1 MKKKIILMI
10 MVLLVLSL
18 SSIVSASD
26 LTGTWSCNDGG
37 IYYIRQMGDTIHW
50 YGEQSPHHP
59 AWSNVA
65 NGKIVGNEIYIEY
78 VDVPKGRDLGS
89 GTLTL
94 EIIRDDRLI
103 RTEVHGGFGGSA
115 WRRVDQY

>member
-1 MKKKIILMI
+1 MKKGLILMV

-37 IYYIRQMGDTIHW
+37 IYYIRQIGDTINW
-50 YGEQSPHHP
+50 YGEKSPIHP
-59 AWSNVA
+59 TWSNVA
-65 NGKIVGNEIYIEY
+65 NGKIIGNKIYIEY
-78 VDVPKGRDLGS
+78 VDVPKGRDLSS

-94 EIIRDDRLI
+94 EIIHHNRLI
-103 RTEVHGGFGGSA
+103 RTEVDGGFGGSA
-115 WRRVDQY
+115 WRRWDR